1 MSSNLRCNN
10 CSFLNFATASTCKRC
25 GAPFDS
31 AAGNQW
37 EPQPYAQSEAYQQ
50 PHENVSH
57 FWDQPSYRP
66 SYAPPPPA
74 PTRSIGGALTR
85 ILVIVAVIG
94 MVSYIAIPML
104 LKPKKTD
111 FSKVTWTEYKAPDG
125 KFSVSL
131 PASPKITPMHVP
143 TPFGNATAQQ
153 LDASVSKDG
162 GCMLMY
168 ADYPVERMNV
178 SQDTIYDMALK
189 GAARKQTTMSISERR
204 YVAHDGL
211 SGMEV
216 DLKPTDPKLSAAGA
230 MRVFWVSPRLYVI
243 AAGGPDTEEFQA
255 VQKKCFESFKINRS
269 R

>member
-1 MSSNLRCNN
+1 MSSNLRCIN
-10 CSFLNFATASTCKRC
+10 CSFLNFATAGVCKRC

-31 AAGNQW
+31 AAGNEW
-37 EPQPYAQSEAYQQ
+37 ASQPYAQPEAPPQPSENGSYY
-50 PHENVSH
+50 
-57 FWDQPSYRP
+57 WDQPSYRP
-66 SYAPPPPA
+66 NYAPPPA

-85 ILVIVAVIG
+85 ILIIVAVIG
-94 MVSYIAIPML
+94 MVSYLAIPML
-104 LKPKKTD
+104 LKSRKTD
-111 FSKVTWTEYKAPDG
+111 FSKVSWTEYKAPDG

-131 PASPKITPMHVP
+131 PASPKITPMNVP
-143 TPFGNATAQQ
+143 TPFGNASAQQ

-178 SQDTIYDMALK
+178 TQESIYDMALK
-189 GAARKQTTMSISERR
+189 GAERRQTTMSISARR
-204 YVAHDGL
+204 YVSHDGL

-216 DLKPTDPKLSAAGA
+216 DLKPTNPKLSAAGA

-243 AAGGPDTEEFQA
+243 AAGGPDTAEFKA